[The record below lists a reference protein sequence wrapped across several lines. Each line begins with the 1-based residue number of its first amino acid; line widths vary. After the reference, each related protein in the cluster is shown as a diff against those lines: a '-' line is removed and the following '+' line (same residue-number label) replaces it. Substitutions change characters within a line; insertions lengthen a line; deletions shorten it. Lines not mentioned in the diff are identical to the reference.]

1 MLIWIANSS
10 YNVHANT
17 GRSKHIGG
25 RMATG
30 GTVDLVIADMPD
42 DLHVPRLSDG
52 TPEWNSVG
60 DMYDAVFRFAS
71 TYLNDDGGLLLL
83 LPLSLLENLEGND
96 LLKIHGFEISIDWL
110 CHQPHPLSHPSYRSK
125 EVSSLSMTAVDA

>member
-71 TYLNDDGGLLLL
+71 TYL
-83 LPLSLLENLEGND
+83 SLLENLEGND